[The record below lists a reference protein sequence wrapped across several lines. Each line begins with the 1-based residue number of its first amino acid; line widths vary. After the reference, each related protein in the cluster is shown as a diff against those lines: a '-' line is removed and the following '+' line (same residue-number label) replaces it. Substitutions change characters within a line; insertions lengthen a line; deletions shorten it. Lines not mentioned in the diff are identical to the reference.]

1 MELIEK
7 RLEDLKEAAYNP
19 RVQLEPGMAEYEKLK
34 TSIETFGDVEPIVWN
49 KRSGNVVGGH
59 QRLTVLKNMGVK
71 TTLVSVVD
79 LSDTEEKMLNIA
91 LNKIKGDWDKKKL
104 EELLSGFNQSEAF
117 VAGFD
122 PDEIA
127 LLQADNS
134 DLEEELDDW
143 LDDEEDEYYGASWVI
158 TLNFKN
164 SYFAKCW
171 AENNGYEGQVREG
184 TGTTVIRVGEEEYL

>member
-7 RLEDLKEAAYNP
+7 NIEELKEAAYNP
-19 RVQLEPGMAEYEKLK
+19 RIQLEPGMPEYEKLK
-34 TSIETFGDVEPIVWN
+34 SSIETFGDVEPIVWN

-59 QRLTVLKNMGVK
+59 QRLTVLKNMGIK

-79 LSDTEEKMLNIA
+79 LPDTEEKLLNVA
-91 LNKIKGDWDKKKL
+91 LNKIKGDWDKVKL
-104 EELLSGFNQSEAF
+104 EELLQDFSVNEAF

-134 DLEEELDDW
+134 DLEQDIDDW
-143 LDDEEDEYYGASWVI
+143 LDDEDEYYGASWVI
-158 TLNFKN
+158 TLNFEN
-164 SYFAKCW
+164 NYYAKCW

-184 TGTTVIRVGEEEYL
+184 TGTTVIRVSEEA

>member
-19 RVQLEPGMAEYEKLK
+19 RVQLQPGMPEYEKLK
-34 TSIETFGDVEPIVWN
+34 ASITAFGDVEPIVWN
-49 KRSGNVVGGH
+49 KRSRNVVGGH
-59 QRLTVLKNMGVK
+59 QRLTVLKSMGIE
-71 TTLVSVVD
+71 TALVSVVD

-91 LNKIKGDWDKKKL
+91 LNKIKGDWDKGKL
-104 EELLSGFNQSEAF
+104 EELLSGFDQSEAF

-158 TLNFKN
+158 TLNFTN
-164 SYFAKCW
+164 NYFAKCW
-171 AENNGYEGQVREG
+171 AEENGYEGQVREG
-184 TGTTVIRVGEEEYL
+184 TGTTVIRVDEEE

>member
-7 RLEDLKEAAYNP
+7 RIEELNVATYNP
-19 RVQLEPGMAEYEKLK
+19 RIELRPGMAEYEKLK
-34 TSIETFGDVEPIVWN
+34 VSIQTFGNVEPIVWN
-49 KRSGNVVGGH
+49 KRTGNVVGGH
-59 QRLTVLKNMGVK
+59 QRLSVLKDLGAE

-79 LSDTEEKMLNIA
+79 LSDMEEKLLNVA
-91 LNKIKGDWDKKKL
+91 LNKIKGDWDKEKL
-104 EELLSGFNQSEAF
+104 EAILSDFDQSEAF
-117 VAGFD
+117 IAGFD

-134 DLEEELDDW
+134 DLEQDLEDW

-158 TLNFKN
+158 TLNFSSN
-164 SYFAKCW
+164 YFAKCW

-184 TGTTVIRVGEEEYL
+184 TGTTVIRVIGEDCL

>member
-19 RVQLEPGMAEYEKLK
+19 RIQLEPGMQEYEKLK

-59 QRLTVLKNMGVK
+59 QRLSVLKDMGIE

-79 LSDTEEKMLNIA
+79 LSDTEEKLLNIA
-91 LNKIKGDWDKKKL
+91 LNKIKGDWDKTKL

-117 VAGFD
+117 VAGFN

-134 DLEEELDDW
+134 DLEDDLDGYLDDDE
-143 LDDEEDEYYGASWVI
+143 DDYFGASWVI
-158 TLNFKN
+158 TLNFTSN
-164 SYFAKCW
+164 YFAKCW

-184 TGTTVIRVGEEEYL
+184 TGTTVIRVGGEDEL

>member
-7 RLEDLKEAAYNP
+7 RIEELNSAAYNP
-19 RVQLEPGMAEYEKLK
+19 RIELRPGIAEYEKLK
-34 TSIETFGDVEPIVWN
+34 ASIQTFGDVEPIVWN
-49 KRSGNVVGGH
+49 KNTGNVVGGH
-59 QRLTVLKNMGVK
+59 QRLSVLKDLGVE

-79 LSDTEEKMLNIA
+79 LSDTEEKLLNIA
-91 LNKIKGDWDKKKL
+91 LNKIKGDWDKEKL
-104 EELLSGFNQSEAF
+104 EAILSDFDQSEAF

-134 DLEEELDDW
+134 DLEQDLEDW

-158 TLNFKN
+158 TLNFSSN
-164 SYFAKCW
+164 YFAKCW

-184 TGTTVIRVGEEEYL
+184 TGTTVIRVTGEG

>member
-1 MELIEK
+1 MELTEK
-7 RLEDLKEAAYNP
+7 RIEELNAAAYNP
-19 RVQLEPGMAEYEKLK
+19 RIALEPGMAEYEKLK
-34 TSIETFGDVEPIVWN
+34 ASIQTFGDVEPIVWN
-49 KRSGNVVGGH
+49 KRTGNVVGGH
-59 QRLTVLKNMGVK
+59 QRLSVLKDLGAK

-79 LSDTEEKMLNIA
+79 LSDTEEKLLNIA
-91 LNKIKGDWDKKKL
+91 LNKIKGDWDKEKL
-104 EELLSGFNQSEAF
+104 EAILSDFDQSEAF

-134 DLEEELDDW
+134 DLEQDLEDW

-158 TLNFKN
+158 TLNFSSN
-164 SYFAKCW
+164 YFAKCW

-184 TGTTVIRVGEEEYL
+184 TGTTVIRVTEED

>member
-7 RLEDLKEAAYNP
+7 NIEELKEAAYNP
-19 RVQLEPGMAEYEKLK
+19 RIQLEPGMPEYEKLK
-34 TSIETFGDVEPIVWN
+34 SSIETFGDVEPIVWN

-59 QRLTVLKNMGVK
+59 QRLTVLKNMGIK

-79 LSDTEEKMLNIA
+79 LPDTEEKLLNVA
-91 LNKIKGDWDKKKL
+91 LNKIKGDWDKVKL
-104 EELLSGFNQSEAF
+104 EELLKDFSVNEAF

-134 DLEEELDDW
+134 DLEQDIDDW
-143 LDDEEDEYYGASWVI
+143 LDDEDEYYGASWVI
-158 TLNFKN
+158 TLNFEN
-164 SYFAKCW
+164 NYYAKCW

-184 TGTTVIRVGEEEYL
+184 TGTTVIRVSEEA

>member
-7 RLEDLKEAAYNP
+7 NIEELKEAAYNP
-19 RVQLEPGMAEYEKLK
+19 RIQLEPGMPEYEKLK
-34 TSIETFGDVEPIVWN
+34 SSIETFGDVEPIVWN
-49 KRSGNVVGGH
+49 KRSRNVVGGH
-59 QRLTVLKNMGVK
+59 QRLTVLKNMGIK

-79 LSDTEEKMLNIA
+79 LPDTEEKLLNVA
-91 LNKIKGDWDKKKL
+91 LNKIKGDWDKVKL
-104 EELLSGFNQSEAF
+104 EELLQDFSVNEAF

-134 DLEEELDDW
+134 DLEQDIDDW
-143 LDDEEDEYYGASWVI
+143 LDDEDEYYGASWVI
-158 TLNFKN
+158 TLNFEN
-164 SYFAKCW
+164 NYYAKCW

-184 TGTTVIRVGEEEYL
+184 TGTTVIRVSEEA

>member
-19 RVQLEPGMAEYEKLK
+19 RVQLQPGMPEYEKLK
-34 TSIETFGDVEPIVWN
+34 ASITAFGDVEPIVWN

-59 QRLTVLKNMGVK
+59 QRLTVLKSMGAE

-91 LNKIKGDWDKKKL
+91 LNKIKGDWDKGKL
-104 EELLSGFNQSEAF
+104 EELLSGFDQSEAF

-158 TLNFKN
+158 TLNFTSN
-164 SYFAKCW
+164 YFAKCW
-171 AENNGYEGQVREG
+171 AEENGYEGQVREG
-184 TGTTVIRVGEEEYL
+184 TGTTVIRVDEEE

>member
-7 RLEDLKEAAYNP
+7 NIEELKEAAYNP
-19 RVQLEPGMAEYEKLK
+19 RIQLEPGMPEYEKLK
-34 TSIETFGDVEPIVWN
+34 SSIETFGDVEPIVWN
-49 KRSGNVVGGH
+49 ERSGNVVGGH
-59 QRLTVLKNMGVK
+59 QRLTVLKNMGIK

-79 LSDTEEKMLNIA
+79 LPDTEEKLLNVA
-91 LNKIKGDWDKKKL
+91 LNKIKGDWDKVKL
-104 EELLSGFNQSEAF
+104 EELLQDFSVNEAF

-134 DLEEELDDW
+134 DLEQDIDDW
-143 LDDEEDEYYGASWVI
+143 LDDEDEYYGASWVI
-158 TLNFKN
+158 TLNFEN
-164 SYFAKCW
+164 NYYAKCW

-184 TGTTVIRVGEEEYL
+184 TGTTVIRVSEEA

>member
-7 RLEDLKEAAYNP
+7 RLEDLKEADYNP
-19 RVQLEPGMAEYEKLK
+19 RIQLEPGMAEYEKLK
-34 TSIETFGDVEPIVWN
+34 SSIETFGDVEPIVWN

-59 QRLTVLKNMGVK
+59 QRLTVLKDMGVE

-79 LSDTEEKMLNIA
+79 LSDTEEKMLNVA
-91 LNKIKGDWDKKKL
+91 LNKIKGDWDKAKL
-104 EELLSGFNQSEAF
+104 EEILSEFNQKEAF

-134 DLEEELDDW
+134 DLEEDIDDW
-143 LDDEEDEYYGASWVI
+143 LDDEEDDYYGASWVI
-158 TLNFKN
+158 TLNFTSN
-164 SYFAKCW
+164 YLAKCW

-184 TGTTVIRVGEEEYL
+184 TGTTVIRISEEG

>member
-19 RVQLEPGMAEYEKLK
+19 RVQLQPGMPEYEKLK
-34 TSIETFGDVEPIVWN
+34 ASITAFGDVEPIVWN

-59 QRLTVLKNMGVK
+59 QRLTVLKSMGAE

-91 LNKIKGDWDKKKL
+91 LNKIKGDWDKGKL
-104 EELLSGFNQSEAF
+104 EELLSGFDQSEAF

-143 LDDEEDEYYGASWVI
+143 LDDEEDEYYGARWVI
-158 TLNFKN
+158 TLNFTSN
-164 SYFAKCW
+164 YFAKCW
-171 AENNGYEGQVREG
+171 AEENGYEGQVREG
-184 TGTTVIRVGEEEYL
+184 TGTTVIRVDEEE

>member
-7 RLEDLKEAAYNP
+7 NIEELKEAVYNP
-19 RVQLEPGMAEYEKLK
+19 RIQLEPGMPEYEKLK
-34 TSIETFGDVEPIVWN
+34 SSIETFGDVEPIVWN

-59 QRLTVLKNMGVK
+59 QRLTVLKNMGIK

-79 LSDTEEKMLNIA
+79 LPDTEEKLLNVA
-91 LNKIKGDWDKKKL
+91 LNKIKGDWDKVKL
-104 EELLSGFNQSEAF
+104 EELLQDFSVNEAF

-134 DLEEELDDW
+134 DLEQDIDDW
-143 LDDEEDEYYGASWVI
+143 LDDEDEYYGASWVI
-158 TLNFKN
+158 TLNFEN
-164 SYFAKCW
+164 NYYAKCW

-184 TGTTVIRVGEEEYL
+184 TGTTVIRVSEEA

>member
-7 RLEDLKEAAYNP
+7 RIEELNEAAYNP
-19 RVQLEPGMAEYEKLK
+19 RIELKPGMAEYEKLK
-34 TSIETFGDVEPIVWN
+34 ASIQTFGDVEPIVWN
-49 KRSGNVVGGH
+49 KRTGNVVGGH
-59 QRLTVLKNMGVK
+59 QRLSVLKDLGAK

-79 LSDTEEKMLNIA
+79 LSDTEEKLLNIA
-91 LNKIKGDWDKKKL
+91 LNKIKGDWDKEKL
-104 EELLSGFNQSEAF
+104 ETILADFDQSEAF

-134 DLEEELDDW
+134 DLEQDLEDW
-143 LDDEEDEYYGASWVI
+143 LDDEEDDYYGASWVI
-158 TLNFKN
+158 TLNFSSN
-164 SYFAKCW
+164 YFAKCW

-184 TGTTVIRVGEEEYL
+184 TGTTVIRVAEED

>member
-7 RLEDLKEAAYNP
+7 DIKDLREAAYNP
-19 RVQLEPGMAEYEKLK
+19 RIKLEPGMTEYEKLK
-34 TSIETFGDVEPIVWN
+34 TSIKTFGDVEPIVWN

-59 QRLTVLKNMGVK
+59 QRLTVLRDMGAK
-71 TTLVSVVD
+71 TAVVSVVD
-79 LSDTEEKMLNIA
+79 LPDTEEKMLNIA

-104 EELLSGFNQSEAF
+104 EELLSDFNQDEAF

-122 PDEIA
+122 ANEIA

-134 DLEEELDDW
+134 DLEDDLDDW
-143 LDDEEDEYYGASWVI
+143 LDDEDEYYGASWVI
-158 TLNFKN
+158 TLNFQN
-164 SYFAKCW
+164 NYYAKCW

-184 TGTTVIRVGEEEYL
+184 TGTTVIRIDEEE